1 MLILYTY
8 NFPSTLISFSKFPWT
23 KVFDYCLL
31 GIFQFGFIMAGQMEN
46 EKPSSI
52 HIENVHN
59 ISNADTS
66 DHDASSEEEDV
77 NEEIVRHLQTT
88 GEDVGFTFNTLM
100 AAISMAMCYN
110 AYLFTLLIPPAILTY
125 INTDL
130 GPDPRYTWITISW
143 NLGGAMFV
151 TVGGRLSDI
160 FGRRYFFIAGAI
172 ILIIG
177 SIVSATGQSINQMI
191 AGGALFGCG
200 SGFLEMAF
208 GAVQEIVPSA
218 YRHVTIGLFDAA
230 SIVAQVMPLV
240 SWVII
245 KETGNWRICY
255 YVMIAFQVVNLGL
268 LVLFYNPP
276 SWEQKR
282 SEHGKSAGQ
291 LLREFD
297 WLGLLLFLAG
307 CTLFI
312 VGVSWG
318 GSMAP
323 WVSATVLAP
332 IIIGLLTLIGL
343 GFYEAY
349 YTLSAPLFPPRLF
362 RALRHFTVPML
373 VMAIGGMQYYSNATL
388 WPRLSQLIYA
398 TDEISKGL
406 YAEVLPLGTIIGGI
420 IVAFSK
426 YIGHQRWVIMFAVAL
441 QTACVGA
448 MSTST
453 MDNPVKSIV
462 LTVIIS
468 TCTSVNLL
476 NGMVLVGFG
485 IVYQEDIGTAAGLA
499 GTSRLLAGAVATAIF
514 GNVTNN
520 KYGDILPERV
530 RSNLAPFDLPS
541 DIITR
546 LIAAAR
552 ANSAATYA
560 AIPGITPDIQA
571 AARLGNKQ
579 AYLEGAHLSCLVALA
594 FGLLGVIAAFF
605 IPSVDRRK
613 YTSKTVAVQELDRK
627 ALQEKMSV
635 KPAVA

>member
-1 MLILYTY
+1 
-8 NFPSTLISFSKFPWT
+8 
-23 KVFDYCLL
+23 
-31 GIFQFGFIMAGQMEN
+31 MAGRQQA
-46 EKPSSI
+46 EKPSTT
-52 HIENVHN
+52 HIETFNNHESTN
-59 ISNADTS
+59 DTKRDANSEQS
-66 DHDASSEEEDV
+66 DANED
-77 NEEIVRHLQTT
+77 IVRHLQTT
-88 GEDVGFTFNTLM
+88 GEDVGLTSRTLM
-100 AAISMAMCYN
+100 AAVSMAMCYN

-125 INTDL
+125 INADL

-177 SIVSATGQSINQMI
+177 SIISATGQSINQMI

-208 GAVQEIVPSA
+208 GAVQEIVPSK

-230 SIVAQVMPLV
+230 SIVAQIMPLV

-255 YVMIAFQVVNLGL
+255 YVMIAFQAINLAL
-268 LVLFYNPP
+268 LVFFYNPP
-276 SWEQKR
+276 SWKEKKK
-282 SEHGKSAGQ
+282 EHGKSAGQ

-297 WLGLLLFLAG
+297 WLGLFLFLAG

-343 GFYEAY
+343 GFYEAHY
-349 YTLSAPLFPPRLF
+349 ALTGPLFPPRLF

-398 TDEISKGL
+398 GDEISKGL

-420 IVAFSK
+420 IVTFSK
-426 YIGHQRWVIMFAVAL
+426 YTGHQRWVIMFAVAL

-453 MDNPVKSIV
+453 MDNPAKSIV

-468 TCTSVNLL
+468 ACTSVNLL

-520 KYGDILPERV
+520 KYGDSLPERV
-530 RSNLAPFDLPS
+530 RSNLAPFDLS
-541 DIITR
+541 SSVITQ

-552 ANSAATYA
+552 ANTAAAYA
-560 AIPGITPDIQA
+560 AIPGITPAIQTA
-571 AARLGNKQ
+571 ASLGNRQ
-579 AYLEGAHLSCLVALA
+579 AYLEGAHLSYLVALA
-594 FGLLGVIAAFF
+594 FGLFGVVAAFF
-605 IPSVDRRK
+605 IPSVDKRK
-613 YTSKTVAVQELDRK
+613 YTNKTVAIQEHDWKRLRGRK
-627 ALQEKMSV
+627 VAEAGDALSI
-635 KPAVA
+635 

>member
-1 MLILYTY
+1 
-8 NFPSTLISFSKFPWT
+8 
-23 KVFDYCLL
+23 
-31 GIFQFGFIMAGQMEN
+31 MAGRQQA
-46 EKPSSI
+46 EKPSTT
-52 HIENVHN
+52 HIETFNNHESTN
-59 ISNADTS
+59 DTKRDANSEQS
-66 DHDASSEEEDV
+66 DANED
-77 NEEIVRHLQTT
+77 IVRHLQTT
-88 GEDVGFTFNTLM
+88 GEDVGLTSRTLM
-100 AAISMAMCYN
+100 AAVSMAMCYN

-125 INTDL
+125 INADL

-177 SIVSATGQSINQMI
+177 SIISATGQSINQMI

-208 GAVQEIVPSA
+208 GAVQEIVPSK

-230 SIVAQVMPLV
+230 SIVAQIMPLV

-255 YVMIAFQVVNLGL
+255 YVMIAFQAINLAL
-268 LVLFYNPP
+268 LVFFYNPP
-276 SWEQKR
+276 SWKEKKK
-282 SEHGKSAGQ
+282 EHGKSAGQ

-297 WLGLLLFLAG
+297 WLGLFLFLAG

-343 GFYEAY
+343 GFYEAHY
-349 YTLSAPLFPPRLF
+349 ALTAPLFPPRLF

-398 TDEISKGL
+398 GDEISKGL

-420 IVAFSK
+420 IVTFSK
-426 YIGHQRWVIMFAVAL
+426 YTGHQRWVIMFAVAL

-453 MDNPVKSIV
+453 MDNPAKSIV

-468 TCTSVNLL
+468 ACTSVNLL

-520 KYGDILPERV
+520 KYGDSLPERV
-530 RSNLAPFDLPS
+530 RSNLAPFDLS
-541 DIITR
+541 SSVITQ

-552 ANSAATYA
+552 ANTAAAYA
-560 AIPGITPDIQA
+560 AIPGITPAIQTA
-571 AARLGNKQ
+571 ASLGNRQ
-579 AYLEGAHLSCLVALA
+579 AYLEGAHLSYLVALA
-594 FGLLGVIAAFF
+594 FGLFGVVAAFF
-605 IPSVDRRK
+605 IPSVDKRK
-613 YTSKTVAVQELDRK
+613 YTNKTVAIQEHDWKRLRGRK
-627 ALQEKMSV
+627 VAEAGDALSI
-635 KPAVA
+635 

>member
-1 MLILYTY
+1 
-8 NFPSTLISFSKFPWT
+8 
-23 KVFDYCLL
+23 
-31 GIFQFGFIMAGQMEN
+31 MAERIEH

-52 HIENVHN
+52 RIENVHN
-59 ISNADTS
+59 INNANTS
-66 DHDASSEEEDV
+66 DRGSSSEEEDA

-130 GPDPRYTWITISW
+130 GPDPCYTWITISW

-276 SWEQKR
+276 SWEQKKN
-282 SEHGKSAGQ
+282 EHGKSAGQ

-297 WLGLLLFLAG
+297 WLGLFLFLAG

-426 YIGHQRWVIMFAVAL
+426 LIGHQRWVIMFAVAL

-453 MDNPVKSIV
+453 MENPVKSIV

-485 IVYQEDIGTAAGLA
+485 IIYQEDIGTAAGLA

-520 KYGDILPERV
+520 KYGDLLPECV
-530 RSNLAPFDLPS
+530 RSNLAPFDLPPA
-541 DIITR
+541 IVTR

-552 ANSAATYA
+552 ANNAATYA
-560 AIPGITPDIQA
+560 AIPGITPDVQA
-571 AARLGNKQ
+571 AASLGNKQ
-579 AYLEGAHLSCLVALA
+579 AYLEGAHLSYLVALA

-613 YTSKTVAVQELDRK
+613 YTSKTVAVQKSDRK
-627 ALQEKMSV
+627 ALQEKTLIKATV
-635 KPAVA
+635 P

>member
-1 MLILYTY
+1 MAAKGDRE
-8 NFPSTLISFSKFPWT
+8 PS
-23 KVFDYCLL
+23 V
-31 GIFQFGFIMAGQMEN
+31 A
-46 EKPSSI
+46 
-52 HIENVHN
+52 HIEALEHSTN
-59 ISNADTS
+59 TS
-66 DHDASSEEEDV
+66 DHDNYFSINDA

-88 GEDVGFTFNTLM
+88 GEDVGMTFRTLM
-100 AAISMAMCYN
+100 AAVSMAMCYN

-125 INTDL
+125 INADL

-160 FGRRYFFIAGAI
+160 FGRRWFFIAGAI

-208 GAVQEIVPSA
+208 GAVQEIVPSK

-230 SIVAQVMPLV
+230 SIIAQIMPLV

-245 KETGNWRICY
+245 KQTGNWRICY
-255 YVMIAFQVVNLGL
+255 YVMIGFQAIN
-268 LVLFYNPP
+268 LVLLFFFYHPP
-276 SWEQKR
+276 SWKDKKA
-282 SEHGKSAGQ
+282 EHGKTAGQ

-297 WLGLLLFLAG
+297 WLGLFLFLAG

-318 GSMAP
+318 GSQAP

-332 IIIGLLTLIGL
+332 IIIGLVTLIGL

-349 YTLSAPLFPPRLF
+349 YNITAPLFPPRLF

-426 YIGHQRWVIMFAVAL
+426 VIGHQRWVIMFAVAL

-453 MDNPVKSIV
+453 MDNPVKSII

-520 KYGDILPERV
+520 KYGDALPARV
-530 RSNLAPFDLPS
+530 RANLAPFNLSS
-541 DIITR
+541 DIVTR
-546 LIAAAR
+546 LITAAR
-552 ANSAATYA
+552 ANTAAGYQ
-560 AIPGITPDIQA
+560 AIPGITPAIRA
-571 AARLGNKQ
+571 AASLGNKQ
-579 AYLEGAHLSCLVALA
+579 AYLEGAHLSYLVALA
-594 FGLLGVIAAFF
+594 FGLLGVVAAFF
-605 IPSVDRRK
+605 IPSVDKRK
-613 YTSKTVAVQELDRK
+613 YTSKTVAVQRRDRK
-627 ALQEKMSV
+627 ELQEK
-635 KPAVA
+635 KVAGTVGP